1 MNMKRSQQASM
12 LYTGDALFGDGR
24 NLGRVGLDGG
34 RRSLGSRPW
43 RLYLVLGSSF
53 SPSASC
59 PLLGEEASATCPCS
73 HDAVPHH
80 RSRNSSATVMD

>member
-1 MNMKRSQQASM
+1 MEEEGHWAH
-12 LYTGDALFGDGR
+12 
-24 NLGRVGLDGG
+24 
-34 RRSLGSRPW
+34 
-43 RLYLVLGSSF
+43 VLGGCILSWVPLSH
-53 SPSASC
+53 PLASC